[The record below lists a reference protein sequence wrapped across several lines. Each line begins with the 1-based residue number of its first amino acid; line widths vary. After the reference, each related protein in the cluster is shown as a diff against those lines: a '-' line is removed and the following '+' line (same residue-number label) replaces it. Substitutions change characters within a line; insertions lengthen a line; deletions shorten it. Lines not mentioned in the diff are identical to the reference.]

1 MAVIIRI
8 DLMSFPYIVFI
19 SILSSILLP
28 FGMGPARRG
37 QFLGVR
43 CFGLSLLL
51 HSLSASSSID
61 SFMFAFQ
68 L

>member
-1 MAVIIRI
+1 MAVVLRI

-43 CFGLSLLL
+43 CFGFIITAALPVCLK
-51 HSLSASSSID
+51 
-61 SFMFAFQ
+61 FY
-68 L
+68 